1 MVDQSSQVVIDEM
14 ICGNAD
20 IDSNRP
26 LKEKI
31 EDIGAKVFGEATISA
46 HHSSFALKQLEE
58 MDRIFMLTQHK
69 A

>member
-26 LKEKI
+26 LKDKI

-46 HHSSFALKQLEE
+46 HHSSFALK
-58 MDRIFMLTQHK
+58 
-69 A
+69 